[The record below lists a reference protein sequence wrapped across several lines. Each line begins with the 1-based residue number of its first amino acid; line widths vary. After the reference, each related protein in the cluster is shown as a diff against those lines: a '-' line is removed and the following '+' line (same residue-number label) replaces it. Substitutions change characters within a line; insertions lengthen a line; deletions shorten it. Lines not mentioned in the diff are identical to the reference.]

1 MTGLEIIAA
10 VKAAEE
16 AYSIAKPAL
25 DSLGVL
31 IARLRSEV
39 TVADI
44 IQMQA
49 ADDQAKYE
57 EEGAL
62 EKEKARESEKQVATT
77 KRFGIS

>member
-31 IARLRSEV
+31 IAKLRSEV

-44 IQMQA
+44 IELQA

-57 EEGAL
+57 EESAL
-62 EKEKARESEKQVATT
+62 EAAKKREEYIAVKETEPVYQ
-77 KRFGIS
+77 G

>member
-10 VKAAEE
+10 LKAAEE
-16 AYSIAKPAL
+16 AYSIAKPAFE
-25 DSLGVL
+25 SMGVL
-31 IARLRSEV
+31 IEKLRSEV

-57 EEGAL
+57 EEQAL
-62 EKEKARESEKQVATT
+62 DAAKQREGK
-77 KRFGIS
+77 

>member
-1 MTGLEIIAA
+1 MTGIEIIAA
-10 VKAAEE
+10 VKAAQE

-25 DSLGVL
+25 NSLGDL
-31 IARLRSEV
+31 LAKLRSEV

-57 EEGAL
+57 EEDAL
-62 EKEKARESEKQVATT
+62 EKEKARESEKQVATI

>member
-1 MTGLEIIAA
+1 MTGLEIVAA

-31 IARLRSEV
+31 LTKLRSEV

-44 IQMQA
+44 IQLQA
-49 ADDQAKYE
+49 EDDQARYE
-57 EEGAL
+57 EESAL
-62 EKEKARESEKQVATT
+62 EVAK
-77 KRFGIS
+77 KRDVTE

>member
-1 MTGLEIIAA
+1 MTGLEIVAA

-31 IARLRSEV
+31 LTKLRSEV

-44 IQMQA
+44 IQLQA
-49 ADDQAKYE
+49 EDDQARYE
-57 EEGAL
+57 EEAAL
-62 EKEKARESEKQVATT
+62 EVAK
-77 KRFGIS
+77 KRDVTE